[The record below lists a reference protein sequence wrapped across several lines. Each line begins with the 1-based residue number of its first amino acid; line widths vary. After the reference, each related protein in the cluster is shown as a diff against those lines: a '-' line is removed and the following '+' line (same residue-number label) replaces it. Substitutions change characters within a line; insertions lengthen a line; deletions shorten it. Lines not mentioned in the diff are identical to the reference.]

1 MTPWEFG
8 SWAFG
13 STRKV
18 RGAFTPIEYVG
29 SELDNAQPSGKCY
42 KGFDQMSYVASLL
55 FSASYNG
62 LVPLERHASHRR
74 ELYTLDS
81 TDQELICPALSWA
94 LHPPFSAEL
103 CLL

>member
-1 MTPWEFG
+1 MSRREPGEIVVPANASVYEMTPWEFG

-42 KGFDQMSYVASLL
+42 KGFDQMSYVSFLL
-55 FSASYNG
+55 PVRHVDPSAAMC
-62 LVPLERHASHRR
+62 R
-74 ELYTLDS
+74 
-81 TDQELICPALSWA
+81 
-94 LHPPFSAEL
+94 
-103 CLL
+103 